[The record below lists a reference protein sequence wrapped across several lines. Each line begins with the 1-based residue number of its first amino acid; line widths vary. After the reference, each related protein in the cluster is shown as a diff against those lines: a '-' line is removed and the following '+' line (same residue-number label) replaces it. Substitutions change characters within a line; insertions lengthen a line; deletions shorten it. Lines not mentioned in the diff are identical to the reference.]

1 MKFGLVYCNQS
12 LTSTH
17 MGSVYEETLEQ
28 TLLAEKS
35 GYNSALICEHHLL
48 PNAGYFPQPL
58 TTVAALAAATK
69 KIRLGTGVM
78 LLPLYHPLH
87 VAEMGAT
94 VDIVSKGR
102 LILGVGQ
109 GYRPEEF
116 EGFGVSLSNRG
127 RLLEENVKII
137 RALWTEDK
145 VSFQGR
151 FHELRD
157 VTLSPKPV
165 QKPSPPIWV
174 AAKSEAAVRRAA
186 RLCDAYFMD
195 PVTPQAVLK
204 QRRAA
209 FKDEV
214 KKVGRAEAK
223 METPLFREAYVSK
236 TDNQAWKEVLEP
248 VLHIYKEYYDWGHMQ
263 DEDGNLVDPKKVSYE
278 QFLELLRRRFI
289 VGSVDRCIEQIE
301 NYEREVG
308 VDHMIFRIHFPG
320 LSHKLAS
327 GAIKLFADK
336 VMPHFKA

>member
-1 MKFGLVYCNQS
+1 
-12 LTSTH
+12 

-35 GYNSALICEHHLL
+35 GYTSALVCEHHLL

-58 TTVAALAAATK
+58 IIVAALAAATK

-94 VDIVSKGR
+94 IDIVSKGR

-116 EGFGVSLSNRG
+116 GGFGVSLSNRG
-127 RLLEENVKII
+127 RLLEENVNII
-137 RALWTEDK
+137 RALWTKDN
-145 VSFQGR
+145 VSFQGK

-204 QRRAA
+204 QRMVA
-209 FKDEV
+209 FKDEL
-214 KKVGRAEAK
+214 KKLGRADAQ
-223 METPLFREAYVSK
+223 METPMFREAYVSK
-236 TDNQAWKEVLEP
+236 TDDQAWKEVLEP

-263 DEDGNLVDPKKVSYE
+263 DEEGNLVDPKQVSYA

-289 VGSVDRCIEQIE
+289 VGGVDRCIEQIE
-301 NYEREVG
+301 NYKKEVG

-320 LSHKLAS
+320 LSHKLAC

-336 VMPHFKA
+336 VMPHFKKT